1 MLQTVFEESQRSQS
15 EAKRKRNLILDVFD
29 QVSATKKAKIAL
41 QVTDSDA
48 VDRADSK
55 NVEGNSTL
63 ASDGQVDTSD
73 IDQSKLIVTKLLQ
86 VFGMSVLGAV
96 RSLPAHNEVDMS
108 LGIAGLYSLKM
119 EKERI
124 VDSLAD
130 LSEDSLCQ
138 SNMDAPHRSQT
149 VESESERE
157 SERER
162 EVASQGLKSTHPFSV
177 RSPMALSLL
186 PSLSVCSETL
196 LHTAESS
203 QTEGDHSGDE
213 SAFTSAP
220 STSTSSVSVP
230 WQLSQADRR
239 TSVNSSTTTE
249 EQLTQDSPGDGSD
262 GAVSE
267 VFSPLMDKKTL
278 STVQPEKSPFSM
290 KTFSFE
296 KGISPAPLF
305 VKGDAMSAVDKPE
318 LNLSNVGS
326 ARLIEH
332 FVVNLSEGI
341 RGSADRSQAE
351 IIFPVK
357 HESPILIA
365 VDQSGGSNLENIKEY
380 KDRKQCSHVSD
391 LSVMTAVND

>member
-15 EAKRKRNLILDVFD
+15 EAKRKRNFILDVFD
-29 QVSATKKAKIAL
+29 QVSATKKAKITL
-41 QVTDSDA
+41 QGTDSDT
-48 VDRADSK
+48 VDRADSTK
-55 NVEGNSTL
+55 VEGNLTL
-63 ASDGQVDTSD
+63 APDGQVDASD

-119 EKERI
+119 EKDRI
-124 VDSLAD
+124 LDNLAD
-130 LSEDSLCQ
+130 LSEDSQ
-138 SNMDAPHRSQT
+138 SKRNMDAPHRSQT
-149 VESESERE
+149 VERERE
-157 SERER
+157 SESER
-162 EVASQGLKSTHPFSV
+162 EVASQGPKSTHPFSM
-177 RSPMALSLL
+177 RSPTALSLL

-220 STSTSSVSVP
+220 STSTSSVSAP

-267 VFSPLMDKKTL
+267 VLSPLTDKKTL
-278 STVQPEKSPFSM
+278 SIVQPEKSPFSL

-296 KGISPAPLF
+296 KGTSPAPLYAS
-305 VKGDAMSAVDKPE
+305 GEAMSAVDKPE
-318 LNLSNVGS
+318 PNLSNVGS

-341 RGSADRSQAE
+341 RGSADRPQAE
-351 IIFPVK
+351 IIFPVTL
-357 HESPILIA
+357 ESSILIP
-365 VDQSGGSNLENIKEY
+365 VDQSGGLDLVNIKEY
-380 KDRKQCSHVSD
+380 KDRKQSSHVSD
-391 LSVMTAVND
+391 LSLMTAVND